1 MHSHL
6 IPGID
11 DGAKEIKEAVVLVRK
26 LKELGYSKLITT
38 PHVMGEYYLNTPEII
53 GAGLAKLQ
61 KALAEEKIDI
71 TISAAAEYNIDEH
84 FEALIRNN
92 EKLLTF
98 SDNYLLIEL
107 STFAMPGRL
116 HDIIFQL
123 RAKGYKVVLA
133 HPERYLYLS
142 KQLDSFKRLKDLGVF
157 FQVNLL
163 SLAGH
168 YGQEQKKLGIKMLEE
183 NWIEFLG
190 TDTHRLQHI
199 DRLASVFYDRKVD
212 KLLSNSTFMNLNL

>member
-123 RAKGYKVVLA
+123 RAKGYKLVLA

-163 SLAGH
+163 SLAGQ